1 MHPEF
6 HVRQTEKR
14 FKTYVKIK
22 YPSTLWQMLGAG
34 DGDTRSNIAAKLK
47 LTEHASS
54 FVNPNNQR
62 SPSCCSSKIPRFVY
76 RNSFFK
82 RLTKQS
88 TLWNIRGDDDC
99 DYAATLALSGHAS
112 SLQRSRSI
120 YPNCTSDK
128 QKNALK
134 CTRKLNIQEHYGQ
147 SA

>member
-34 DGDTRSNIAAKLK
+34 DGDTRSNIAAKLN

-54 FVNPNNQR
+54 FVNPNNER
-62 SPSCCSSKIPRFVY
+62 SASCCSSKIPRFVY

-82 RLTKQS
+82 RLTKQ
-88 TLWNIRGDDDC
+88 ND
-99 DYAATLALSGHAS
+99 LS
-112 SLQRSRSI
+112 
-120 YPNCTSDK
+120 PK
-128 QKNALK
+128 
-134 CTRKLNIQEHYGQ
+134 RKSNIQALYGIYAETMMATVQ
-147 SA
+147 